1 MTDAWVY
8 MLRCADG
15 SLYTGWTTDVERR
28 LARHRDGS
36 ASRYTASRLPVE
48 LVLVL
53 AMVDHSAARREE
65 ARIKAL
71 DRPAKLALIAAGC
84 ESPPARCRAAE
95 EVGATDEVRP
105 GAPLGLRHDGG
116 MASRP
121 PARSV
126 KISADERTGW
136 SSDRPRRDGAPAR
149 PANLTVHC
157 RVLAPADR
165 LRYSP
170 GSLLVLACASPAER
184 DRFLDR
190 LIEDRASLLSLGK
203 VRALLAGRVA
213 EHELP
218 TRAEELLR
226 AAVSKR
232 LESRE
237 TVVLATE
244 RLDAGEREPFVRI
257 AAALKRPRHLILL
270 ETAREQ
276 VPEEDHAALN
286 ELRRALD
293 AGELGGEGFQTALR
307 LGGGSAGEVKRIL
320 FRPPPREDD

>member
-1 MTDAWVY
+1 
-8 MLRCADG
+8 
-15 SLYTGWTTDVERR
+15 
-28 LARHRDGS
+28 
-36 ASRYTASRLPVE
+36 
-48 LVLVL
+48 
-53 AMVDHSAARREE
+53 
-65 ARIKAL
+65 
-71 DRPAKLALIAAGC
+71 
-84 ESPPARCRAAE
+84 
-95 EVGATDEVRP
+95 
-105 GAPLGLRHDGG
+105 

-121 PARSV
+121 SARSV

-136 SSDRPRRDGAPAR
+136 SSDRPRRDGAPPRSAD
-149 PANLTVHC
+149 LTVHC

-170 GSLLVLACASPAER
+170 GSLLVVLSASLEDR

-213 EHELP
+213 EDELP
-218 TRAEELLR
+218 ARAEELLR

-232 LESRE
+232 LENRE
-237 TVVLATE
+237 TVVLA
-244 RLDAGEREPFVRI
+244 LDGLEAGEREPFVCV

-276 VPEEDHAALN
+276 VREEDHAALN

-293 AGELGGEGFQTALR
+293 AGELGGEGLQTALR
-307 LGGGSAGEVKRIL
+307 LGGGTAGEVKRIL
-320 FRPPPREDD
+320 FRPPPREDS

>member
-1 MTDAWVY
+1 
-8 MLRCADG
+8 
-15 SLYTGWTTDVERR
+15 
-28 LARHRDGS
+28 
-36 ASRYTASRLPVE
+36 
-48 LVLVL
+48 
-53 AMVDHSAARREE
+53 
-65 ARIKAL
+65 
-71 DRPAKLALIAAGC
+71 
-84 ESPPARCRAAE
+84 
-95 EVGATDEVRP
+95 
-105 GAPLGLRHDGG
+105 

-126 KISADERTGW
+126 KISEDERTGW
-136 SSDRPRRDGAPAR
+136 SSDRPRRDGAPPR

-157 RVLAPADR
+157 RVLVPTDR

-170 GSLLVLACASPAER
+170 GSLLLVVCASHPER

-190 LIEDRASLLSLGK
+190 LIEDRASLLSLDK
-203 VRALLAGRVA
+203 VRALLAGRVPP
-213 EHELP
+213 EELDA
-218 TRAEELLR
+218 RAEDLLR

-237 TVVLATE
+237 TVVLGADGVSAE
-244 RLDAGEREPFVRI
+244 EREQFVRR

-270 ETAREQ
+270 EAPREH

-307 LGGGSAGEVKRIL
+307 LGGGTAGEVKRIL
-320 FRPPPREDD
+320 FRPPPREES